1 MRVIEILTQQARHLR
16 PNVFNA
22 QILLDSL
29 RKLCFIYTR
38 DTIPWTV

>member
-1 MRVIEILTQQARHLR
+1 MRVIEILTRQARHLR

-29 RKLCFIYTR
+29 RKLRFIYTR